1 MDLGAI
7 IVIGLALFVLYVLF
21 AVWRTECYDESE
33 SFLYNVGVLIGGLI
47 LWLVIVPTIIYAL
60 IGGFARHY

>member
-7 IVIGLALFVLYVLF
+7 IVVGLALFVLYVLF

-33 SFLYNVGVLIGGLI
+33 SFLYNLCILAAGIFFMWKIFPAICVGV
-47 LWLVIVPTIIYAL
+47 YAF
-60 IGGFARHY
+60 IRAIF

>member
-1 MDLGAI
+1 MDLGEI
-7 IVIGLALFVLYVLF
+7 FVIGVALFVIFIFF

-60 IGGFARHY
+60 LGGCAKPY